1 MRAGVSGGRGHRTA
15 SGRGKPHGRGQ
26 SKLSKTLDMVCWL
39 PKCVFWGFV
48 AVRHGCVKHA
58 LKFGNMGLLP
68 VHPFIYQTTELF
80 VPQTSKVVTISSIV
94 KCQDH
99 LPSFSGI
106 PFHGI
111 PVYNVDEHHSDSPF
125 KGEYRNDLTLPNDH
139 FTLLHHSG
147 SSGAPSGSSVTGF
160 LPYCSGG
167 FADTA
172 TSS

>member
-1 MRAGVSGGRGHRTA
+1 MCFLGICGSATWLCQARAE
-15 SGRGKPHGRGQ
+15 
-26 SKLSKTLDMVCWL
+26 
-39 PKCVFWGFV
+39 
-48 AVRHGCVKHA
+48 VREYGA
-58 LKFGNMGLLP
+58 LP

-125 KGEYRNDLTLPNDH
+125 KGDI
-139 FTLLHHSG
+139 
-147 SSGAPSGSSVTGF
+147 
-160 LPYCSGG
+160 
-167 FADTA
+167 A
-172 TSS
+172 TI